1 MIEVFTIGHSN
12 HDILDF
18 LNILKRNKIQ
28 LLVDVRSDP
37 YSRYASQFNK
47 SEFQR
52 HVEAV
57 GIAYRYSGNAIGGKP
72 KDSSLH
78 TPSGAPDYD
87 KLALTQ
93 AFQDELKA
101 IAEIAKARRVVL
113 MCSEADPMG
122 CHRERILAQ
131 VLRSWG
137 IDVKHIMP
145 NGNIAKVEQQG
156 LF

>member
-12 HDILDF
+12 HDVLDF
-18 LNILKRNKIQ
+18 INMLKRNKIQ
-28 LLVDVRSDP
+28 VLVDIRSDP

-52 HVEAV
+52 HVIAA
-57 GIAYRYSGNAIGGKP
+57 GIEYRYSGQCIGGKP
-72 KDSSLH
+72 KDPTMY
-78 TPSGAPDYD
+78 TPAGKPDYD
-87 KLALTQ
+87 KLAATQ
-93 AFQDELKA
+93 AFQNELKA
-101 IAEIAKARRVVL
+101 VVEIAEKKRVVL
-113 MCSEADPMG
+113 MCSEADPMA

-137 IDVKHIMP
+137 VEVRHILP
-145 NGNIAKVEQQG
+145 DGSVEQVKQPG